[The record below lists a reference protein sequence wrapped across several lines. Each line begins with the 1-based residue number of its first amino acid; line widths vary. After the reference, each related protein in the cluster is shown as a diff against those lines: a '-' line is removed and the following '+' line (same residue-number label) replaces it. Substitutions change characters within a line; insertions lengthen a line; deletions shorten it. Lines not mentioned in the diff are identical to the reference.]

1 MPVDVA
7 SAVAT
12 WGPLLK
18 PSASST
24 EGKAEDCIS
33 AVPTARR
40 HFASFEDLIL
50 APCMDLKGVE
60 ASVASGRIT
69 RTNVEIESFV
79 EDSSSVDELQVTVIT
94 VSSNIVFV
102 SVTGIAVSVTIA

>member
-1 MPVDVA
+1 M
-7 SAVAT
+7 
-12 WGPLLK
+12 
-18 PSASST
+18 
-24 EGKAEDCIS
+24 
-33 AVPTARR
+33 
-40 HFASFEDLIL
+40 
-50 APCMDLKGVE
+50 E

-102 SVTGIAVSVTIA
+102 GVTGIAVSVTIA

>member
-1 MPVDVA
+1 MPVDVS

-18 PSASST
+18 PSASSA

-33 AVPTARR
+33 AVPTARK

-50 APCMDLKGVE
+50 GPCMD
-60 ASVASGRIT
+60 
-69 RTNVEIESFV
+69 
-79 EDSSSVDELQVTVIT
+79 
-94 VSSNIVFV
+94 
-102 SVTGIAVSVTIA
+102 